1 LNMASS
7 KTVMLSK
14 FGVSSAV
21 AKKVRPSKRIL
32 PQNVVS
38 PAQNIFAFATA
49 DSYRFKELIKS
60 MKKENFTITHISSEL
75 PDVVYVKEKFQQP
88 GEAFVF
94 YDGGVVFWDFN
105 EKSRRE
111 FLNAIRLYEES
122 PYDDKIVESEEE
134 NLSYVFSEQS
144 KAEFRQETF
153 LLPTQISQE
162 TSTLYKFAVSNAMFL
177 SVKLSIWESLLDD
190 FVASSEDVVEHLQL
204 GRITLSK
211 SEVLRRAGK
220 LFMLRH
226 RISLCGDLLDAPDFY
241 WDKQDLERIYS
252 EAFSLFNMGKR
263 TRVVNEKLTY
273 CLELLQLLDGNI
285 SQVHS
290 VRLEVMIIVLI
301 LIEVLFEILHYS
313 RHYFN

>member
-1 LNMASS
+1 LNMALS
-7 KTVMLSK
+7 KTVMLTK

-49 DSYRFKELIKS
+49 DSYRFKELIKGI
-60 MKKENFTITHISSEL
+60 KKENFTVTHISSEL
-75 PDVVYVKEKFQQP
+75 PDVVYVQQKFQQP

-94 YDGGVVFWDFN
+94 YDGGVVFWDFT

-111 FLNAIRLYEES
+111 FLNAVQLFEES
-122 PYDDKIVESEEE
+122 PYEDKIVESEEE

-301 LIEVLFEILHYS
+301 LIEVLFEILHFS
-313 RHYFN
+313 RHYSN

>member
-1 LNMASS
+1 MALS
-7 KTVMLSK
+7 KTVMLTK

-49 DSYRFKELIKS
+49 DSYRFKELIK
-60 MKKENFTITHISSEL
+60 EIST
-75 PDVVYVKEKFQQP
+75 
-88 GEAFVF
+88 A
-94 YDGGVVFWDFN
+94 
-105 EKSRRE
+105 SRRE
-111 FLNAIRLYEES
+111 FLNAVQLFEES
-122 PYDDKIVESEEE
+122 PYEDKIVESEEE

-252 EAFSLFNMGKR
+252 EAFSLFNMAFGR
-263 TRVVNEKLTY
+263 E
-273 CLELLQLLDGNI
+273 
-285 SQVHS
+285 H
-290 VRLEVMIIVLI
+290 
-301 LIEVLFEILHYS
+301 
-313 RHYFN
+313 

>member
-1 LNMASS
+1 MALS
-7 KTVMLSK
+7 KTVMLTK

-49 DSYRFKELIKS
+49 DSYRFKELIKV
-60 MKKENFTITHISSEL
+60 THISSEL
-75 PDVVYVKEKFQQP
+75 PDVVYVQQKFQQP

-94 YDGGVVFWDFN
+94 YDGGVVFWDFT

-111 FLNAIRLYEES
+111 FLNAVQLFEES
-122 PYDDKIVESEEE
+122 PYEDKIVESEEE
-134 NLSYVFSEQS
+134 NLSY
-144 KAEFRQETF
+144 
-153 LLPTQISQE
+153 
-162 TSTLYKFAVSNAMFL
+162 
-177 SVKLSIWESLLDD
+177 LSIWESLLDD

-263 TRVVNEKLTY
+263 TRVNCFSFWTGTLAKFIVFGLKL
-273 CLELLQLLDGNI
+273 
-285 SQVHS
+285 
-290 VRLEVMIIVLI
+290 
-301 LIEVLFEILHYS
+301 
-313 RHYFN
+313 